1 MTKVGKTVTIKK
13 RFTEKEVTQFSLIS
27 MDKNLIHL
35 DEEYAKSTRF
45 GKRIVQGPLLDAM
58 IGGLLGSHLPGIGT
72 IYLSHET
79 QFKKPVYI
87 DELVTINIRVEHVRH
102 EKNIITL
109 KKWVEKEDKTIA
121 MEGKSIVMDLKNKL

>member
-1 MTKVGKTVTIKK
+1 MSKVGQTVTISK
-13 RFTEKEVTQFSLIS
+13 RFTEKEVAQFSLIS

-35 DEEYAKSTRF
+35 DKEYAKTTRF

-58 IGGLLGSHLPGIGT
+58 IGGLLGSQLPGIGT

-87 DELVTINIRVEHVRH
+87 DELVTIYIRVEHIRH

-109 KKWVEKEDKTIA
+109 RKWVEKEDKTIA
-121 MEGKSIVMDLKNKL
+121 MEGKSIVMDLKDKL

>member
-1 MTKVGKTVTIKK
+1 MIKIGDTAIIQK
-13 RFTEKEVTQFSLIS
+13 KFTEREVAEFSSIS

-35 DEEYAKSTRF
+35 DIEYAKTTRF

-58 IGGLLGSHLPGIGT
+58 IGGLLGSQLPGIGT

-87 DELVTINIRVEHVRH
+87 DELVTINVRVEHIRQD
-102 EKNIITL
+102 KNIITL
-109 KKWVEKEDKTIA
+109 RKWVEKEDKTIA
-121 MEGKSIVMDLKNKL
+121 MEGKSIVMDLKDKF

>member
-27 MDKNLIHL
+27 MGKNLIHL

-45 GKRIVQGPLLDAM
+45 GKRIVQGPLMDAM

-87 DELVTINIRVEHVRH
+87 DELVTINICVEHVRH

-109 KKWVEKEDKTIA
+109 RK
-121 MEGKSIVMDLKNKL
+121 